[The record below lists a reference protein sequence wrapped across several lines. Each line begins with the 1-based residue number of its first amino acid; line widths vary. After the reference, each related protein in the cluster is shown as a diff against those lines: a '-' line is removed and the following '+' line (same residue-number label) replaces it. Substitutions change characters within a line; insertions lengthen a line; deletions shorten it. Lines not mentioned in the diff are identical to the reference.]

1 MEMATGGVS
10 MKRAA
15 CVLFF
20 SLLPSVLFAWHVNTH
35 LQMTRDAVALMPA
48 DLQKAFLEHQK
59 FVEAGIK
66 DPDELLRDWQNHYYI
81 PTNPPEGGAL
91 DRIDKIIA
99 VVRMKSKSGS
109 DSDIS
114 KQLCYMAHYIGDLW
128 SPESILKQT
137 TTPDAAF
144 TKNNNIVVLYDGYPK
159 PIANIREYLQ
169 ARSEWRW
176 RLENSKE
183 VSTLLYSE
191 AVNDIA
197 RVWLT
202 LYQESGRNVEPQGP
216 NLLFH
221 KKNSLSVNFERLL
234 LEEYYT
240 WDSSWGE
247 SSWSDAAQA
256 HNRELERLAENVA
269 PSDEKLYAMTEA
281 RNQMSMLSKVSPT
294 APFKM
299 IESSLKTVGERS
311 YFVAR
316 IGNNGSTEIPSIA
329 FMYPGVRGPLV
340 LIKALKP
347 GQVIK
352 VEASLPA
359 NATKDQIQ
367 LIFAS
372 QDQ

>member
-1 MEMATGGVS
+1 

-15 CVLFF
+15 CAILFV
-20 SLLPSVLFAWHVNTH
+20 LLPSALFAWHTNTH

-48 DLQKAFLEHQK
+48 DLQKDFLAHQK

-66 DPDELLRDWQNHYYI
+66 DPDELLKDWQNHYYI

-99 VVRMKSKSGS
+99 VVRMKSKTASAT
-109 DSDIS
+109 DIS
-114 KQLCYMAHYIGDLW
+114 KQLCYLAHYIGDLW
-128 SPESILKQT
+128 TPESILKQST
-137 TTPDAAF
+137 SPDADF
-144 TKNNNIVVLYDGYPK
+144 TKNNDIVVLYDGYPK
-159 PIANIREYLQ
+159 PIVNIREYLQ

-183 VSTLLYSE
+183 ISTLLYSE

-202 LYQESGRNVEPQGP
+202 LYQESGKNLEAQGP
-216 NLLFH
+216 NLLMH
-221 KKNSLSVNFERLL
+221 KKNSLNVNFERLL
-234 LEEYYT
+234 IEEYYT

-247 SSWSDAAQA
+247 TSWIDAAET
-256 HNRELERLAENVA
+256 HNKEMARLAENVA

-281 RNQMSMLSKVSPT
+281 RNQTSMLSKVSPT

-316 IGNNGSTEIPSIA
+316 IGNKGSAEIPSIA
-329 FMYPGVRGPLV
+329 FMYPGVRGPV
-340 LIKALKP
+340 ALIKGLKP
-347 GQVIK
+347 GQVLK
-352 VEASLPA
+352 VEAALPA
-359 NATKDQIQ
+359 NASKDQIQ
-367 LIFAS
+367 LIFSS